1 MDLDALRAFLAVVE
15 TGSFVSAANAR
26 RTARAT
32 LRRRVD
38 ELEAAAGVPLLVRTG
53 QGATPTEAGRV
64 LAEQG
69 RRILE
74 EASVLL
80 TSVRELGQ
88 EPAGTLRV
96 GLPVGL
102 PGPLIVRLLF
112 IVRARF
118 PRLAVQL
125 RFDED
130 PIARL
135 LHDVDVAVGF
145 GAPPSEG
152 PWTSYRVLAVEERL
166 FAARSY
172 LERCGPLES
181 LDAVLA
187 QGVMVWEQPGV
198 DSGVLP
204 LRDGGALRIAPTLRT
219 ADLHLL
225 RRLAADGVGI
235 AFAPYVGLPDEGAD
249 ITSKL
254 VPLFDDQVSRA
265 RTMVVVLPDV
275 LAQNSRV
282 GAVIE
287 LARAFL
293 DALP

>member
-1 MDLDALRAFLAVVE
+1 MDLEALRAFLAVVE

-69 RRILE
+69 RRILQD
-74 EASVLL
+74 ASVLL

-88 EPAGTLRV
+88 EPSGTLRV

-102 PGPLIVRLLF
+102 PGALIGRLLF

-135 LHDVDVAVGF
+135 LQDVDVALGF

-152 PWTSYRVLAVEERL
+152 PWTSHSVLTVEERL
-166 FAARSY
+166 FASRSY
-172 LERCGPLES
+172 LERSGPLET
-181 LDAVLA
+181 LPAVVA
-187 QGVMVWEQPGV
+187 QDLMVWEQPGE
-198 DSGVLP
+198 DCGALP
-204 LRDGGALRIAPTLRT
+204 LRAGGVLRVAPSLRT

-235 AFAPYVGLPDEGAD
+235 GFGPHVGLPDEGTD
-249 ITSKL
+249 ITDKL
-254 VPLFDDQVSRA
+254 VPLLGDVVSRK
-265 RTMVVVLPDV
+265 RSMVVVLPDV
-275 LAQNSRV
+275 LAQNARV
-282 GAVIE
+282 RAVID

-293 DALP
+293 DGLS